1 MCEINLIKSSKLK
14 FLILLIDKINNIID
28 NSKQMVYHLI
38 FLWRMILM
46 KSWKAITT
54 FTGITASVVTLAACG
69 GQAEESGSAEAGNFP
84 EEDITIV
91 VHTSA
96 GGPTDLMARELG
108 SAVESII
115 DQNVVIENLPGG
127 SGATQM
133 SEIASAENNGYT
145 LGTMTPSQMGLL
157 NGTLADQYSLE
168 DFSWITRT
176 QIDPYIIAVHEDS
189 EFETLEDLV
198 SYAEENPNDLNVGG
212 YGGTGSGH
220 NIAFNIFSESA
231 NIETNWTAYEST
243 GDAVTALLGQHVDV
257 INSNPGEVSQYVE
270 SGEVR
275 ILGVMAEEE
284 LAEMPDVPTYEEAG
298 YDVDTD
304 WSQFRGIYAPADVPD
319 DVKENLSELFI
330 EAMETEEY
338 QEYMTNAQM
347 QEGSM
352 TNQEYDEF
360 IQNQDELTGDWYERL
375 GVNE

>member
-1 MCEINLIKSSKLK
+1 
-14 FLILLIDKINNIID
+14 
-28 NSKQMVYHLI
+28 
-38 FLWRMILM
+38 M
-46 KSWKAITT
+46 KSWKAITS
-54 FTGITASVVTLAACG
+54 FTCVTASLLTLAACG
-69 GQAEESGSAEAGNFP
+69 GQSEESGSAEEADFP

-108 SAVESII
+108 SAVETII

-360 IQNQDELTGDWYERL
+360 IQNQDELTSDWYERL